1 MACVVPL
8 VTSWA
13 TGRPQVCESSHFTQ
27 ETAVPLALYRHGRCG
42 GLRQLGLLPTIIP
55 GGCGMPQLPIRL
67 PVGRAR
73 APPGP
78 EAGKT
83 LSGRLYWRFQR
94 PRGVRLCAPR
104 RPFVAP
110 GTLGQWSAAR
120 RASGGCGDR
129 ARPTPVWVKFTLL
142 PTPPQG
148 SITGPGGGPEVTG
161 MCTRLFGETPGV
173 LQRLRGSSLE

>member
-1 MACVVPL
+1 MACVVHL

-13 TGRPQVCESSHFTQ
+13 TGRPQVCDSSHFTQ
-27 ETAVPLALYRHGRCG
+27 ETAVPLALYRRGRCG
-42 GLRQLGLLPTIIP
+42 GLRQLVLLPTIIP

-73 APPGP
+73 ALPGP

-104 RPFVAP
+104 CPFVPP

-142 PTPPQG
+142 PTPPKG
-148 SITGPGGGPEVTG
+148 SITGPGGGP
-161 MCTRLFGETPGV
+161 R
-173 LQRLRGSSLE
+173 

>member
-1 MACVVPL
+1 MGCSVTL

-13 TGRPQVCESSHFTQ
+13 TRRPQVCESSHFTQ

-42 GLRQLGLLPTIIP
+42 GLRQLVLLPTVIP

-104 RPFVAP
+104 RPFVPP

-129 ARPTPVWVKFTLL
+129 ARPTQEAPV
-142 PTPPQG
+142 PDGCSP
-148 SITGPGGGPEVTG
+148 
-161 MCTRLFGETPGV
+161 
-173 LQRLRGSSLE
+173 RGDARTNERSL